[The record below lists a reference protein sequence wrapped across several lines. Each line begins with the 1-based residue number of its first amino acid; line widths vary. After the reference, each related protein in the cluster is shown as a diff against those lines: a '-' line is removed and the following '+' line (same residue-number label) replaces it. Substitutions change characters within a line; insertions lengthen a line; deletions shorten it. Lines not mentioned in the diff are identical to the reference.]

1 VRSAGS
7 EATFHFCE
15 YRSENTGTE
24 KRDYRIDPDQVLIRA
39 MGNPA
44 IRSLAS
50 QSPDFASTSILET
63 L

>member
-7 EATFHFCE
+7 EVTFHFFANT
-15 YRSENTGTE
+15 RSENK

-44 IRSLAS
+44 IRLLAS